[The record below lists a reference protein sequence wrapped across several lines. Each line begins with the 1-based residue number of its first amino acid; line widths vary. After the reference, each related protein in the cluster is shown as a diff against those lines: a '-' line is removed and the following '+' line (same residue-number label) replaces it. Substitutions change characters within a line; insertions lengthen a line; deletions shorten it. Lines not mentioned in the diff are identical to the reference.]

1 MLKRSICQHRSKQY
15 SLLSIFPFS
24 RWSAEKR
31 RRDKVEQQQT
41 ICKTLSHFPQVNH
54 YSISRKSFAQA
65 ELPLFSLDFKFIVRY
80 RGQKIDLG
88 QVETVRLRNQSTSKI
103 LSCSKEFFPF
113 FICALCGGKTEGA
126 KPVIIFLS
134 LAFWI
139 QLEQHEKLNLT
150 ECKIH
155 QKIERS
161 CRASSA
167 VDVKAEEEWRE
178 ELIYFRSARL
188 LFAFMRNCEGQI
200 ERNQTKRIATERT

>member
-1 MLKRSICQHRSKQY
+1 MLKR
-15 SLLSIFPFS
+15 IFPFFY
-24 RWSAEKR
+24 
-31 RRDKVEQQQT
+31 
-41 ICKTLSHFPQVNH
+41 L
-54 YSISRKSFAQA
+54 
-65 ELPLFSLDFKFIVRY
+65 
-80 RGQKIDLG
+80 
-88 QVETVRLRNQSTSKI
+88 
-103 LSCSKEFFPF
+103 
-113 FICALCGGKTEGA
+113 CALWGKTEGA

-200 ERNQTKRIATERT
+200 EKNQTERIATERT